1 MTPLNTLGI
10 FTLSLLIVPLLFAIC
25 LKAPKLVVL
34 AFIAV
39 LFLFSSSSWGQLEA
53 ENTVYARGTGLFYF
67 SLLNL
72 MLLIAGTAALT
83 RKLSNPHAPHLAAP
97 LSGFF
102 LAFVFLLVAH
112 IVIGLMSGIELM
124 SILSYTGIINILNML
139 IFMYLVMMAFN
150 HEGDKERL
158 LLTIIAL
165 AACRSA
171 FGLVRFFWFDGDSA
185 NPYRNFEQLDVK
197 IFFFDIAD
205 NFIASL
211 GAFCAAWWLSA
222 PGLKLSKL
230 KRLSLILF
238 LTLEIAA
245 VALSFRRSSLFGLA
259 LMFCLLLY
267 RLPSGR
273 RLQFIVLALGL
284 LAVTAT
290 VFFQQRL
297 QFQNSGDI
305 LSALLYDVAPAKED
319 GGKRFYE
326 LFAAAKSMGD
336 NWLFGLGAWGKFTG
350 DEEILAYHFGKFDFV
365 HSGFG
370 HIVLKTGIA
379 GLLLFCALLLAYAS
393 FYFRQRKYLAG
404 NPRLLADAGFAGFL
418 FWIPTLLVG
427 TPIIEFRTMLL
438 IGLTL
443 AMPFVAVGL
452 RNYRPHAHAVT

>member
-1 MTPLNTLGI
+1 M
-10 FTLSLLIVPLLFAIC
+10 
-25 LKAPKLVVL
+25 
-34 AFIAV
+34 
-39 LFLFSSSSWGQLEA
+39 
-53 ENTVYARGTGLFYF
+53 
-67 SLLNL
+67 
-72 MLLIAGTAALT
+72 
-83 RKLSNPHAPHLAAP
+83 
-97 LSGFF
+97 
-102 LAFVFLLVAH
+102 
-112 IVIGLMSGIELM
+112 
-124 SILSYTGIINILNML
+124 
-139 IFMYLVMMAFN
+139 
-150 HEGDKERL
+150 
-158 LLTIIAL
+158 
-165 AACRSA
+165 
-171 FGLVRFFWFDGDSA
+171 
-185 NPYRNFEQLDVK
+185 
-197 IFFFDIAD
+197 
-205 NFIASL
+205 
-211 GAFCAAWWLSA
+211 
-222 PGLKLSKL
+222 L

-452 RNYRPHAHAVT
+452 RNYRPHVHAVT